1 MSNEMRQEM
10 NAVKERL
17 GGVETKLGAVATKL
31 DAVATKLDAVEIKLD
46 AVETKLDVVET
57 KLDVVETKLGAVETK
72 LDSVEAK
79 VTGLDSRLTT
89 VENTTRGIAIVVAGH
104 TEAFVR
110 VEKRLEKLNELDGL
124 KNSLEV
130 FTSEII
136 ASRHARVL
144 TDKSFS
150 DQQSTLTDHELRL
163 TRIELR
169 GKQS

>member
-1 MSNEMRQEM
+1 MSNEMQQEM

-17 GGVETKLGAVATKL
+17 GGVEIKLGAVET
-31 DAVATKLDAVEIKLD
+31 KLD
-46 AVETKLDVVET
+46 AVETKLGA
-57 KLDVVETKLGAVETK
+57 VETKLGAVETK
-72 LDSVEAK
+72 LDAVETK
-79 VTGLDSRLTT
+79 FTGLDSRLTT

-110 VEKRLEKLNELDGL
+110 IEKRLEKLNELDGL

-136 ASRHARVL
+136 ASRHARIL

-150 DQQSTLTDHELRL
+150 DQQATLTDHELRL